1 MTIHGKKYRKVREQ
15 VQPGLVVPVK
25 DACAKVKSLAFAKFD
40 ESVDAHVNLGIDAS
54 KGEQTVRG
62 SLVLPHS
69 KGAAVK
75 VLVFAKGDYADQA
88 KKAGA
93 DFIGADDLIEKINSG
108 WMDFDYAVATPDLMG
123 IVGKVA
129 KILGPRNLLPNKKL
143 GTVTFDVGPV
153 VSDLK
158 KGRVFFKN
166 DKSGIVHFSFGKVS
180 FSEQNLQENL
190 VAFLKALSSAKPSTS
205 KGKFLKKVTIAS
217 TMGVGIQVNPEEV
230 LSKGVQ

>member
-1 MTIHGKKYRKVREQ
+1 MINHGKKYRKAREQ
-15 VQPGLVVPVK
+15 VQPGLVVPTK
-25 DACAKVKSLAFAKFD
+25 EAIAKVKSLAFAKFD

-54 KGEQTVRG
+54 KGDQVVRG

-93 DFIGADDLIEKINSG
+93 DFIGTDDLIEKINAG
-108 WMDFDYAVATPDLMG
+108 WMEFDYAVATPDLMPL
-123 IVGKVA
+123 VGKVA

-143 GTVTFDVGPV
+143 GTVTFDIAAV

-166 DKSGIVHFSFGKVS
+166 DKSGIVHFSFGRVS
-180 FSEQNLQENL
+180 FSEQDLQDNLA
-190 VAFLKALSSAKPSTS
+190 AFIKALAGSKPSTS
-205 KGKFLKKVTIAS
+205 KGKFLKKVTITS

-230 LSKGVQ
+230 LSV